1 MSKTAVKQDLLN
13 ECLHSPDVIKLEWYQ
28 TTNVPIWDIHGHVDH
43 LWPALLILIFPM
55 AI

>member
-28 TTNVPIWDIHGHVDH
+28 ATNVHIWDIHGHVVH
-43 LWPALLILIFPM
+43 LWTALLISIFPM